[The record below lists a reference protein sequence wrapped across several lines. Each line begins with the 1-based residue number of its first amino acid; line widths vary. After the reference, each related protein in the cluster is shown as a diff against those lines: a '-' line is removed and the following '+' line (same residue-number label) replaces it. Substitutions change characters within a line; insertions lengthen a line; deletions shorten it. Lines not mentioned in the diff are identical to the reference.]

1 MPLILTKAALCV
13 THIYIKF
20 LLKTFLKI
28 KAIQIL
34 KEKSKERKATSKNRK
49 KKKKR
54 KKL

>member
-1 MPLILTKAALCV
+1 MPPILTKAALCV
-13 THIYIKF
+13 MHIYKIFIKDIS
-20 LLKTFLKI
+20 KRI

-49 KKKKR
+49 KEKNR